1 MWQVFMWLRTCKVVC
16 GTIAGKSVSVHNTC
30 QFPIWYH
37 LPHSYMKKIKCIWFM
52 LLISSINRKK
62 DLWNFR
68 SIINSTLNWKREKI
82 IIYMFNTNSEKSI
95 ITHSFLH
102 CSYQFKKSEENLL
115 KINNGVRIK
124 KGHQE
129 G

>member
-1 MWQVFMWLRTCKVVC
+1 MASFYVASDLQGSC
-16 GTIAGKSVSVHNTC
+16 GAIAGKSVSVHNTC

-62 DLWNFR
+62 DLEFQVNHKFY
-68 SIINSTLNWKREKI
+68 IKLEKKNH
-82 IIYMFNTNSEKSI
+82 YMFNTNSEVI

-102 CSYQFKKSEENLL
+102 CSYQFKKSENLL